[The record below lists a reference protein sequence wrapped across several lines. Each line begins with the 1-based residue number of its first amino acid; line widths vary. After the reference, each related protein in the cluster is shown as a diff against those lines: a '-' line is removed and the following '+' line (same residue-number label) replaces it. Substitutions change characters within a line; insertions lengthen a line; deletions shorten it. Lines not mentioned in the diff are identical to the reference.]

1 MIYIFGKCFL
11 TFSHKTM
18 TYYSLI
24 IAVVWILLLLQH
36 LRMRDL
42 LYVHR
47 TFMFLLGF
55 FLKEEQFFVLFEFAE
70 FPGLLYFSHSLIMWC
85 NACAYA
91 KLNLCFFWLSLV
103 PFFGSIP
110 YENAMATIRYISI

>member
-1 MIYIFGKCFL
+1 M
-11 TFSHKTM
+11 FSHLFLQTM
-18 TYYSLI
+18 TYYSHI

-47 TFMFLLGF
+47 TFKFLFGF

-91 KLNLCFFWLSLV
+91 KLNLCFF
-103 PFFGSIP
+103 
-110 YENAMATIRYISI
+110 